1 MSINY
6 FSQLDQ
12 SARHLEE
19 TAFDGLRQIRQAN
32 LDQLSKWETVVLII
46 NTMFPN
52 IIMQNDQWFLY
63 FTF

>member
-19 TAFDGLRQIRQAN
+19 TAFDGLRQIWQAN

-46 NTMFPN
+46 NSMFP
-52 IIMQNDQWFLY
+52 I
-63 FTF
+63 

>member
-32 LDQLSKWETVVLII
+32 LDQLSKLGTIVLSI

-52 IIMQNDQWFLY
+52 TIVQNDQWFS
-63 FTF
+63 

>member
-32 LDQLSKWETVVLII
+32 LDQLSKLGTIVLSIK
-46 NTMFPN
+46 TMFPN
-52 IIMQNDQWFLY
+52 TIVQNDQWFS
-63 FTF
+63 